1 MTRHRDDI
9 VIHNALRDERD
20 ALKKE
25 NALLRS
31 LLRLA
36 RTKLP
41 AGNHR
46 LVDRI
51 NEALKG
57 GK

>member
-1 MTRHRDDI
+1 M
-9 VIHNALRDERD
+9 IHNALRDERD

-57 GK
+57 GM